1 MNFKMK
7 VLNLYLKGIELKW
20 TNSIQEIENCTT
32 QKELNELKV
41 KYLGKKGELTTVLR
55 GMGALSPEERPVI
68 GSLVNQV
75 RDKLNELFT
84 EKEETFKKKELEKR
98 LLTEKIDITEP
109 SKKIELGSLHPITQI
124 IKEVEEIFLGMGYKI
139 ADGPEVEKAI
149 YNFDKLNTPPDHP
162 ARDIQDT
169 FYITDDVV
177 LRSQTSP
184 VQARVMENQ
193 KPPIKI
199 ICPGAVYRSDSVD
212 ATHSPVFHQI
222 EGLVVDKNISMTDL
236 KGTLE
241 MFAKKCLGENTKI
254 RFRPHHFPFTEPSA
268 EADVSC
274 FVCGG
279 KGCRVC
285 KGEGWIEL
293 LGCGMVHP
301 NVFKNCG
308 IDPDEYTGFAFGFGV
323 ERIAMAKFG
332 IEDMRLLFENDVRF
346 LKQF

>member
-1 MNFKMK
+1 MK
-7 VLNLYLKGIELKW
+7 EEIAKIKESSIKEINECKDLN
-20 TNSIQEIENCTT
+20 S
-32 QKELNELKV
+32 LNELKV
-41 KYLGKKGELTTVLR
+41 KYLGKKGELTLVLR
-55 GMGALSPEERPVI
+55 KMGSLSPEERPVI

-75 RDKLNELFT
+75 RDELNN
-84 EKEETFKKKELEKR
+84 
-98 LLTEKIDITEP
+98 LTEQKERKLKREELLKKLETENIDVTEP
-109 SKKIELGSLHPITQI
+109 SKKTSLGSLHPITQI
-124 IKEVEEIFLGMGYKI
+124 INEVEEIFLGMGYEI
-139 ADGPEVEKAI
+139 ADGPEVEKAT

-162 ARDIQDT
+162 ARDLQDT
-169 FYITDDVV
+169 FYVNEDIV

-184 VQARVMENQ
+184 VQARVMETQ

-222 EGLVVDKNISMTDL
+222 EGLVIDKNISMADL

-254 RFRPHHFPFTEPSA
+254 RFRPHHFPYTEPSA

-285 KGEGWIEL
+285 KHEGWIEL

-301 NVFKNCG
+301 NVLTNCG
-308 IDPDEYTGFAFGFGV
+308 IDPEEYSGFAFGFGV

>member
-1 MNFKMK
+1 MK
-7 VLNLYLKGIELKW
+7 EKILKIKEESIESINKCEELK
-20 TNSIQEIENCTT
+20 T
-32 QKELNELKV
+32 LGDLKV
-41 KYLGKKGELTTVLR
+41 KYLGKKGELTSVLR
-55 GMGALSPEERPVI
+55 GMGALTPEERPVI

-75 RDKLNELFT
+75 RDELNDLYDKK
-84 EKEETFKKKELEKR
+84 EKELKKEE
-98 LLTEKIDITEP
+98 LLKKLVTENIDVTEP
-109 SKKIELGSLHPITQI
+109 SKKMDLGSLHPITQI
-124 IKEVEEIFLGMGYKI
+124 INEVEEIFLGMGYEI

-169 FYITDDVV
+169 FYITEDIV

-184 VQARVMENQ
+184 VQARVMEKQ

-301 NVFKNCG
+301 NVLKNCG
-308 IDPDEYTGFAFGFGV
+308 IDPEEYSGFAFGFGV